1 MNISDAHA
9 VAAFWL
15 KMRAIITEASGTKVG
30 LETTD
35 ATSELLREAMTWA
48 DQAYDLRASRAA
60 EAKREPDPVFFG
72 LSEEKLASFVNQ
84 ARSSHGSVTFR
95 ERTILLG
102 RVNVIASLDVLFDIG
117 VPREFSPAFPSPENS
132 TPSVSSMLDESLRRA
147 PFTLTKMSAIP
158 SISSTKVN
166 GL

>member
-1 MNISDAHA
+1 MRLFLNISDAHA

-15 KMRAIITEASGTKVG
+15 KMRAIISEASGTKVG
-30 LETTD
+30 LETTA

-117 VPREFSPAFPSPENS
+117 GSSRIFPR
-132 TPSVSSMLDESLRRA
+132 VS
-147 PFTLTKMSAIP
+147 
-158 SISSTKVN
+158 
-166 GL
+166 